1 MDLTL
6 EEAQDLRI
14 AVEGCVSH
22 TRLFESISLIIVFR
36 VMVLW
41 MQYMPQW
48 IKPVKFEVGMGSIC
62 SSLEV
67 TFK

>member
-6 EEAQDLRI
+6 EEAQGLRI

-48 IKPVKFEVGMGSIC
+48 KRLVKLEAGTGSTC
-62 SSLEV
+62 SL
-67 TFK
+67 